1 MISSRI
7 ERDREELCRRMGLER
22 RKRVSECVRA
32 MSDLRTSIR
41 RAHDRA
47 ILANNARVANWM
59 QRFEA
64 ARQR

>member
-1 MISSRI
+1 MVASRI

-32 MSDLRTSIR
+32 IADQRVAVR

-47 ILANNARVANWM
+47 ILADNARVASWM
-59 QRFEA
+59 QRFDA
-64 ARQR
+64 ARAN